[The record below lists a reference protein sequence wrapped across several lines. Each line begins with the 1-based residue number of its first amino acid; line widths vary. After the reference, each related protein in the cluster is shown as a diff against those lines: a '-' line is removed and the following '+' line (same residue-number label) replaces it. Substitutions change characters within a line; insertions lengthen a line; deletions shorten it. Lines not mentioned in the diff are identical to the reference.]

1 MATKSILETCTE
13 SLSRVQQF
21 DPATLGRG
29 DDLGRQMSFV
39 EAVPFAE
46 AVIDVYKRIPV
57 TALDDF
63 TDGQL
68 NAIQGQANAD
78 FNVFKQILDFDA
90 TANSASNTRRQL
102 ISGLQSRRDQVFDQL
117 WQFIAYGVARITD
130 TSLLESQAR
139 ATIQSIKDQSEKL
152 TKELG
157 NAKTDADTAL
167 AAIRAVASEQGV
179 SQQASYFKGEAE
191 SQETLAATWLDYTY
205 KFAGAVAF
213 FAVASLFLHKWQWLS
228 PANTFEAIQLATSK
242 VLVFAVLAYMLI
254 MSARNYTTH
263 KHNAVVNRH
272 RQNALLTYRALVE
285 AAGEGGTQDIVLA
298 HAASCIFSPQD
309 TGFSQQR
316 GESLATSKSVLEL
329 LTKNTATRGSE

>member
-1 MATKSILETCTE
+1 MATKAILETCTE

-21 DPATLGRG
+21 DPATLGRE

-68 NAIQGQANAD
+68 SAIQGQADAD

-90 TANSASNTRRQL
+90 TANNASNTRKQL

-117 WQFIAYGVARITD
+117 WQFIAYSVARITD

-152 TKELG
+152 TKQLG
-157 NAKTDADTAL
+157 DAKADADAAL

-179 SQQASYFKGEAE
+179 SQQAIYFKGV
-191 SQETLAATWLDYTY
+191 TDRHNRATDDRHI
-205 KFAGAVAF
+205 GA
-213 FAVASLFLHKWQWLS
+213 
-228 PANTFEAIQLATSK
+228 TRK
-242 VLVFAVLAYMLI
+242 VL
-254 MSARNYTTH
+254 
-263 KHNAVVNRH
+263 
-272 RQNALLTYRALVE
+272 
-285 AAGEGGTQDIVLA
+285 
-298 HAASCIFSPQD
+298 
-309 TGFSQQR
+309 
-316 GESLATSKSVLEL
+316 
-329 LTKNTATRGSE
+329 

>member
-1 MATKSILETCTE
+1 MASASILEACTE
-13 SLSRVQQF
+13 SLTRIQQF
-21 DPATLGRG
+21 DPLSLGRE

-39 EAVPFAE
+39 EAVRHAS

-63 TDGQL
+63 TDNQL
-68 NAIQGQANAD
+68 GVIKGQADAD

-90 TANSASNTRRQL
+90 TENNASNIRRQL
-102 ISGLQSRRDQVFDQL
+102 HVNLESRRDQLFDQL
-117 WQFIAYGVARITD
+117 WQYIAYGVARITD
-130 TSLLESQAR
+130 TSLLETQAR
-139 ATIQSIKDQSEKL
+139 ATIQSIRDQSDKL
-152 TKELG
+152 TDQL
-157 NAKTDADTAL
+157 NSAKTDADSAL

-191 SQETLAATWLDYTY
+191 EQEALARTWLGYTY
-205 KFAGAVAF
+205 KFAAGVAA
-213 FAVASLFLHKWQWLS
+213 FAIPSLFLHKWSWLN
-228 PANTFEAIQLATSK
+228 PTNAFEAIQFTTSK

-254 MSARNYTTH
+254 MSARNYATH

-272 RQNALLTYRALVE
+272 RQNALLTYRAIVE
-285 AAGEGGTQDIVLA
+285 AAADGGTQDIVLA

-329 LTKNTATRGSE
+329 LTKNSTTRGAD